1 MFQSVIN
8 QPGVSAGRVGA
19 GMWVSLLVHA
29 GVFVGLLG
37 LSGKAVEDLQPK
49 EYELGPLR
57 RIVQPVRQDATPHPA
72 PVAAPP
78 SRPRADR
85 KTHRELL
92 QPVTSPPPAPLA
104 ETLKPEPLPSEATA
118 VTAVGNSAASSG
130 TSLELGPSE
139 AHPEH
144 DNPGGWTVNTAG
156 VEEVLPFGAS
166 MTPPELLSGAPL
178 QYTREAVAARISG
191 TVIAR
196 CTITREG
203 EVENCRIIR
212 GLPHMDAAVLEALTS
227 RHYRPVSFQGQPVSV
242 SYTFQVKLKLP

>member
-1 MFQSVIN
+1 M
-8 QPGVSAGRVGA
+8 
-19 GMWVSLLVHA
+19 
-29 GVFVGLLG
+29 
-37 LSGKAVEDLQPK
+37 
-49 EYELGPLR
+49 
-57 RIVQPVRQDATPHPA
+57 
-72 PVAAPP
+72 
-78 SRPRADR
+78 
-85 KTHRELL
+85 
-92 QPVTSPPPAPLA
+92 
-104 ETLKPEPLPSEATA
+104 

-130 TSLELGPSE
+130 DPLALGPNE
-139 AHPEH
+139 AHP
-144 DNPGGWTVNTAG
+144 DRANPYGWTVNNTAG

>member
-8 QPGVSAGRVGA
+8 QPGVSAGRFGA
-19 GMWVSLLVHA
+19 GVWVSLLVHT
-29 GVFVGLLG
+29 GVFAGLLG

-49 EYELGPLR
+49 EYEIGPMR
-57 RIVQPVRQDATPHPA
+57 RIVQPVRQDANPHPA

-85 KTHRELL
+85 KPHRELV
-92 QPVTSPPPAPLA
+92 QPVNIPPPPLDETPVTEPAPSGMVA
-104 ETLKPEPLPSEATA
+104 AA
-118 VTAVGNSAASSG
+118 GNSAASSG
-130 TSLELGPSE
+130 TSPELGPIE
-139 AHPEH
+139 AHP
-144 DNPGGWTVNTAG
+144 DRSNPNVWTVNNTAS

-166 MTPPELLSGAPL
+166 MTPPELLSGAQL
-178 QYTREAVAARISG
+178 QYTREAVVARVSG